1 MMEETTLFNNQ
12 QQDNSI
18 NRSQFLTVFCILSI
32 LGCCL
37 SVVWNIYEYYSIT
50 VSEVSLA
57 NMVKGEGNTYGLLIG
72 IQDVIK
78 KAIDN
83 ALLNLIIGVLF
94 SSICFYGVLMMWKL
108 KKIGFFIYSLGEI
121 TPAIISFFL
130 IGSGPIAAFFVVTRL
145 IVSIVWVVLFATNF
159 KNLNN

>member
-1 MMEETTLFNNQ
+1 
-12 QQDNSI
+12 
-18 NRSQFLTVFCILSI
+18 
-32 LGCCL
+32 
-37 SVVWNIYEYYSIT
+37 
-50 VSEVSLA
+50 
-57 NMVKGEGNTYGLLIG
+57 MVKGDGNTYGLLIG

-130 IGSGPIAAFFVVTRL
+130 IGNGPIAAFFVVTRL
-145 IVSIVWVVLFATNF
+145 IVSIVWVVLFATSF